1 MDIQTRITNT
11 AIKLFKDFGI
21 RGVTMDTIAKEAG
34 VSKRTIYETYK
45 DKTEL
50 LEKCLAVIDQ
60 QKYDEMIELKNSA
73 TDIID
78 TIYKLAN
85 YHIKSI
91 QSVNPLFFHDLQR
104 FYPKMWEGLITRN
117 DGNRISDIHKLFRKG
132 INDGLIRADIHLE
145 VASRVMLEHFKLALT
160 LELQRNRGY
169 DRNVLFENI
178 IVNYFRGIATAKGI
192 DVLQRYNGLS
202 L

>member
-73 TDIID
+73 SDIID

-104 FYPKMWEGLITRN
+104 FYPKMCERLITRN

>member
-1 MDIQTRITNT
+1 MDIKTRITNT
-11 AIKLFKDFGI
+11 AIKLFKDYGI

-34 VSKRTIYETYK
+34 VSKRTIYESFK

-50 LEKCLAVIDQ
+50 LEMCLTILDQ
-60 QKYDEMIELKNSA
+60 QKYEEMIELRNSA

-85 YHIKSI
+85 YHIKTI
-91 QSVNPLFFHDLQR
+91 QSINPLFFNDLQR
-104 FYPKMWEGLITRN
+104 FFPKLWEGFITRN
-117 DGNRISDIHKLFRKG
+117 DGNRLSDIHKLFRKG

-145 VASRVMLEHFKLALT
+145 VASKVMLEHFKLALT
-160 LELQRNRGY
+160 LELQRDRSY
-169 DRNVLFENI
+169 DRSVLFENI
-178 IVNYFRGIATAKGI
+178 IVNYFRGIATAKGL